1 MIPAKRVTTHCEHH
15 ATQTKRTKTCK
26 DNQGMHSIVSVKS
39 EDVTESIYDGIVLKN
54 RTALSPKDLPP
65 ECLHGFRMA
74 FRPAIR
80 DFVGTLGPWE
90 SPADTD
96 IVRIWNCCFP
106 RHRLEASNNLFTT
119 VSKLVDDTI
128 QDWRH
133 EMAVTAVQCL
143 NMHLKSSF
151 NKQHERVARATW
163 LLGDDEKDRKR
174 PFYYKKYGNGVK
186 PSVSFISD
194 KISNSNHGM
203 LQGIFQSQVIA
214 TTLATHL
221 SFISY
226 LPEESRLPDYPTG
239 ALALSIL
246 AVKRALTWAKTG
258 VEPIPKTPEGNF
270 SRANW
275 GDHYK
280 LENGRY
286 VVVKSASNIVSVIG
300 KLQKRQWK
308 QILAE
313 ARKFAT
319 ERNKPTV
326 PKALLGEETED
337 QSDFELEDWDD
348 GQ

>member
-1 MIPAKRVTTHCEHH
+1 MQLKPSAQRH
-15 ATQTKRTKTCK
+15 AK
-26 DNQGMHSIVSVKS
+26 DNQGMDTIVSVKS
-39 EDVTESIYDGIVLKN
+39 EDVTESIYDGIVYKN

-65 ECLHGFRMA
+65 ECLRGFRVA

-80 DFVGTLGPWE
+80 DFIGTLGPWE

-106 RHRLEASNNLFTT
+106 KHQLDVSKNLFTI
-119 VSKLVDDTI
+119 VSKLVVETI
-128 QDWRH
+128 QHWRH
-133 EMAVTAVQCL
+133 EMAVTAVQCV

-151 NKQHERVARATW
+151 NKHHERVARATW
-163 LLGDDEKDRKR
+163 LLGNDEKDRKR
-174 PFYYKKYGNGVK
+174 PFYYNKYGNGVK
-186 PSVSFISD
+186 PS
-194 KISNSNHGM
+194 
-203 LQGIFQSQVIA
+203 GIFQSQVIA

-221 SFISY
+221 SSISY
-226 LPEESRLPDYPTG
+226 LPEESRLPDYPVG

-258 VEPIPKTPEGNF
+258 VESIPKTPEGNF

-280 LENGRY
+280 PENGRY

-313 ARKFAT
+313 ASKFAT
-319 ERNKPTV
+319 ERNKPTI

-348 GQ
+348 GA